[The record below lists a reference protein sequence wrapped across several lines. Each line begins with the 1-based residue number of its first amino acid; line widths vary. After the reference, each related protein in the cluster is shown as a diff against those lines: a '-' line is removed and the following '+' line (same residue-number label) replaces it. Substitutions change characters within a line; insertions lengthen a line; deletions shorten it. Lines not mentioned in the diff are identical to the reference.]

1 MMVFSTPKI
10 VMSTWLDSE
19 APRAVK
25 VAPRT
30 TWERRSVF
38 ERAAVRP
45 QVRFWALRFWIARR

>member
-38 ERAAVRP
+38 ERAAVKP
-45 QVRFWALRFWIARR
+45 